1 MFLHP
6 LGGLF
11 TPKNVETFY
20 DGDFLKLLDLAENLN
35 SEKFDGAE
43 FIFDVILTQK
53 KFWPSL
59 GAILTPQNVDLPYD
73 NDFLNVVRLSWK
85 MPFE

>member
-11 TPKNVETFY
+11 TPKSVETFY
-20 DGDFLKLLDLAENLN
+20 DGDFLKLLDLVENLY

-53 KFWPSL
+53 VFVTPW
-59 GAILTPQNVDLPYD
+59 GA
-73 NDFLNVVRLSWK
+73 F
-85 MPFE
+85 